1 MQLKNHSEE
10 IKTVKILG
18 QSFKTEGDLKFGGLV
33 QDITL
38 TTRKDVIHLNNNIE
52 LSSYERGLNQFTVVA
67 RTDARGRINYVN
79 DEFCRL
85 SKYTSEELMGKDH
98 RILNSKFHDKDF
110 FKKVWQNVLNGKS
123 WRGEICN
130 KAKDGNLYW
139 VDTIIIP
146 IYNKDRELK
155 EILSFRFDITRLK
168 TLEKENELLK
178 NKIKQINSLESESPS
193 QSAYSDKF

>member
-1 MQLKNHSEE
+1 M
-10 IKTVKILG
+10 KILG

-168 TLEKENELLK
+168 TLEKENEL
-178 NKIKQINSLESESPS
+178 
-193 QSAYSDKF
+193 